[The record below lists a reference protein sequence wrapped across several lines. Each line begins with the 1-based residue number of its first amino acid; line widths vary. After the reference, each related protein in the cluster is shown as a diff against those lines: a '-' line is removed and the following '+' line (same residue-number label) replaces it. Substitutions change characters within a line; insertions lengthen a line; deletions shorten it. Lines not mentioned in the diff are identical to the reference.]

1 MSKVKVLGEMYGIEI
16 TKPWS
21 NKMYEHNDSVAEAMK
36 QNIIEALNAAHS
48 IDDYETLSA
57 LCKCICGYGMSN
69 QLLKKNFKLLVVNSM
84 NKKFNVDKWNESKT
98 AFLSNQDNLVISDHR
113 TRQFDTLNVNQKK
126 HLSKLNWGVF
136 NL

>member
-1 MSKVKVLGEMYGIEI
+1 
-16 TKPWS
+16 
-21 NKMYEHNDSVAEAMK
+21 
-36 QNIIEALNAAHS
+36 
-48 IDDYETLSA
+48 
-57 LCKCICGYGMSN
+57 MSN
-69 QLLKKNFKLLVVNSM
+69 QLLKKKFKLLVVNSK

-126 HLSKLNWGVF
+126 QLSKLNWGVF

>member
-1 MSKVKVLGEMYGIEI
+1 MSKVKVLGKMYGIEI

-69 QLLKKNFKLLVVNSM
+69 QYDINEVHDEACRELDMVQNYWLNTMWEDMLKLGVVDVEKKLIGYE
-84 NKKFNVDKWNESKT
+84 K
-98 AFLSNQDNLVISDHR
+98 
-113 TRQFDTLNVNQKK
+113 
-126 HLSKLNWGVF
+126 
-136 NL
+136 